1 MRAARTRLVIPL
13 AIVAL
18 GALGCSASDPPA
30 EQREV
35 VPVTT
40 VDKVDETRVA
50 VSAQVTARIPDATEL
65 AGDWLLEDLGGR
77 GVMDMVSTTLVF
89 DDEGRV
95 SGSGGCN
102 RYTGSYTFT
111 DGELSFG
118 PLAGTKK
125 MCPEAVM
132 DQEDRFHKALG
143 AVDRVAVDG
152 PFLLVYCEGLVQP
165 LKFIEMMPDVID

>member
-1 MRAARTRLVIPL
+1 MMSEDLRSVALSLSAILAVAI
-13 AIVAL
+13 AIVGCGSGGGPETAA
-18 GALGCSASDPPA
+18 GAVAPGD
-30 EQREV
+30 V
-35 VPVTT
+35 VPAATDRVP
-40 VDKVDETRVA
+40 DET
-50 VSAQVTARIPDATEL
+50 EL
-65 AGDWLLEDLGGR
+65 TGAWLLEDLEGR
-77 GVMDMVSTTLVF
+77 GVMDMVQTTLVF

-102 RYTGSYTFT
+102 RFTGSYTFT

-118 PLAGTKK
+118 PLAGTKM

-152 PFLLVYCEGLVQP
+152 PFLLIYAGETDAP
-165 LKFIEMMPDVID
+165 LKFTRMGEDQNN